1 MIHIIRHKEY
11 DFPIPSGYVT
21 CDVGPMFKENP
32 REYSYC
38 YRPNVNELN
47 PVINE
52 LTGIIDVANNFDDK
66 IVGFCHYHR
75 FFTKDDK
82 ILEFSEAVSM
92 IYPRGKY
99 DFILAHHVEYPD
111 MTIRESLE
119 RDFREDLPT
128 FNKYMDMLYEKD
140 PDLKDYFNGRMFH
153 PRNMFVCERNLLLK
167 YVNWLTWLLIPVA
180 YKFKA
185 EDFHRYP
192 HYYSRMIGFI
202 AERLLSYF
210 VYKHGYRYIELPYNE
225 F

>member
-21 CDVGPMFKENP
+21 CDVGPMFMGD
-32 REYSYC
+32 
-38 YRPNVNELN
+38 RPNINVLN

-52 LTGIIDVANNFDDK
+52 LTGIYDVWQNFDDPF
-66 IVGFCHYHR
+66 VGFCHYHR
-75 FFTKDDK
+75 FFTDKEGKVLELGNMYEYLRDDI
-82 ILEFSEAVSM
+82 IL
-92 IYPRGKY
+92 PC
-99 DFILAHHVEYPD
+99 HVTYPD

-128 FNKYMDMLYEKD
+128 FNKYMDMLYEAEPGLRD
-140 PDLKDYFNGRMFH
+140 FFDGNTFH
-153 PRNMFVCERNLLLK
+153 PRNMFFCRRALFNE
-167 YVNWLTWLLIPVA
+167 YCCWLFDLILPIA
-180 YKFKA
+180 EKFYL

-202 AERLLSYF
+202 AERLMTYF
-210 VYKHGYRYIELPYNE
+210 ITKNGYKYQELPYNE